1 MTSKGGEKMKDV
13 GEEMAQQ
20 LRNRNWI
27 KNYKELI
34 DEAFAD
40 EEVRT
45 FMAENQLTQAELAR
59 SASKVYEFVSIK
71 RQIKNGEVTPSP
83 GYQPQLVLSNHLI
96 DVAYV
101 PSDELI
107 RSQKKA
113 EIRARVRTLNMP
125 KAIRNAQLADFDIS
139 GREEIAQAASDFID
153 AYTANPRK
161 FIKGMYLQGSF
172 GVGKTYLLGAIAN
185 GLAEEGFRSTMLH
198 FPSFAVE
205 VKSAI
210 GSNNVMEKID
220 NIKKAS
226 ILMLDDIGADQLSSW
241 LRDDVLGII
250 LQYRMQEELPT
261 FFSSNL
267 SLQDLLTQ
275 YLTVNNRGEAEPLKA
290 RRIMERIVFLS
301 KEYTMIGRNRR
312 RS

>member
-71 RQIKNGEVTPSP
+71 RQIKNGEVTPAP

-205 VKSAI
+205 VKGAI

-220 NIKKAS
+220 NIKKAP

>member
-1 MTSKGGEKMKDV
+1 MKDV

-71 RQIKNGEVTPSP
+71 RQIKNGEVTPAP

-220 NIKKAS
+220 NIKKAP

>member
-1 MTSKGGEKMKDV
+1 MKDV

>member
-1 MTSKGGEKMKDV
+1 MKDV

-71 RQIKNGEVTPSP
+71 RQIKNGEVTPAP

-220 NIKKAS
+220 NIKKAP

-301 KEYTMIGRNRR
+301 KEYT
-312 RS
+312 

>member
-1 MTSKGGEKMKDV
+1 MKDI

-20 LRNRNWI
+20 LRNRNWV

-34 DEAFAD
+34 DDAFAD
-40 EEVRT
+40 DEVKAFVT
-45 FMAENQLTQAELAR
+45 ENQLSQAELAR

-71 RQIKNGEVTPSP
+71 RQIENGEVTPAP
-83 GYQPQLVLSNHLI
+83 GYQPELVLSNHLI

-101 PSDELI
+101 PSAELI
-107 RSQKKA
+107 KSQKQA
-113 EIRARVRTLNMP
+113 EIRARVRALNMP
-125 KAIRNAQLADFDIS
+125 KAIKNAQLADFDIT
-139 GREEIAQAASDFID
+139 GREEIAQAAADFID
-153 AYTANPRK
+153 AYTANPQK
-161 FIKGMYLQGSF
+161 FIQGMYLQGSF
-172 GVGKTYLLGAIAN
+172 GVGKTYLLVAIAN

-205 VKSAI
+205 IKGAI
-210 GSNNVMEKID
+210 GSNNVIEKID
-220 NIKKAS
+220 SIKKAPL
-226 ILMLDDIGADQLSSW
+226 LMLDDIGADQLSSW

-267 SLQDLLTQ
+267 SLQDLLEQ

-290 RRIMERIVFLS
+290 RRIMERIIFLS

-312 RS
+312 HS

>member
-1 MTSKGGEKMKDV
+1 MKDV

-71 RQIKNGEVTPSP
+71 RQIKNGEVTPAP

-205 VKSAI
+205 VKGAI

-220 NIKKAS
+220 NIKKAP